1 MSCSIFSNQL
11 KSEKVRDQ
19 NTRINNC
26 GKLLK
31 KKAGNCCSQFLD
43 TKYQESR
50 AVLSRKQEKTTLT

>member
-1 MSCSIFSNQL
+1 MLNFLEPTEN
-11 KSEKVRDQ
+11 EKVRNE
-19 NTRINNC
+19 NTRINKS

-31 KKAGNCCSQFLD
+31 KKAGDCCSQFLD